1 MILGID
7 SGSSAVKVA
16 TEKGVSSFPSCLG
29 EWRERNL
36 SSTFGKDDME
46 FEYQGEKGFAGTLA
60 KYESEFLR
68 QMMGSTK
75 AHEDAKIRTLIAVH
89 RYGAAQNEIVVG
101 QPIIQHNDQEKQKIK
116 DMLKG
121 QHTITVNGITKTF
134 TINRVEVAAEGG
146 AVYWAL
152 NTKAPLIRIIDIGSG
167 TVNYATIEG
176 GRYID
181 KDSSSLEY
189 GAESTK
195 SQNVNSMVESI
206 IAQTSKK
213 WRKEDVVL
221 IAGGMAEEVQNLV
234 SSYYNEA
241 KAIKVPYVENGQID
255 FAHPVYANALAFLN
269 IARGLYCV

>member
-7 SGSSAVKVA
+7 SGSSSVKVA
-16 TEKGVSSFPSCLG
+16 TQEGLYTFSSHLG

-36 SSTFGKDDME
+36 SSTFSENDIE
-46 FEYQGEKGFAGTLA
+46 YEYQGKKGFAGTLA
-60 KYESEFLR
+60 QYESEFLR

-75 AHEDAKIRTLIAVH
+75 AHEDAKIRTLIAIH
-89 RYGAAQNEIVVG
+89 RYGGLTNEIVVG
-101 QPIIQHNDQEKQKIK
+101 QPILQHNEQEKQKIK
-116 DMLKG
+116 AMLKG

-134 TINRVEVAAEGG
+134 TINQVEVAAEGG

-167 TVNYATIEG
+167 SVNYATIEG

-221 IAGGMAEEVQNLV
+221 IAGGMAEEVQDLV
-234 SSYYNEA
+234 SSYYKEA
-241 KAIKVPYVENGQID
+241 KAIKVPYVESGQID